1 MATSNGLNANRQRT
15 PRALGNG
22 QPDVFDINLSLIYDA
37 MMRTTLTLDEDVAAR
52 VEELRRREGL
62 SLKGAINLLLREGL
76 RSHDQRP
83 QGRRYRSRAHPL
95 RMRAGYD
102 PEKLNQLVDELTAD
116 EHRKRLSARVPARR
130 S

>member
-1 MATSNGLNANRQRT
+1 
-15 PRALGNG
+15 
-22 QPDVFDINLSLIYDA
+22 
-37 MMRTTLTLDEDVAAR
+37 MRTTLTLDEDVAAR
-52 VEELRRREGL
+52 IEELRRREGL

-83 QGRRYRSRAHPL
+83 QGRRYRSRTHPL

-102 PEKLNQLVDELTAD
+102 PEKLNQLVDELTAE
-116 EHRKRLSARVPARR
+116 EHRKRVPTRAPVRR